1 MIISDA
7 NTRQDLKTN
16 CTECIIWKTRAES
29 CLKTIDVQNMR
40 MKQLHNNETIEL
52 RTARLLFHDLEIRY
66 EQLKNIRV
74 DPNYIRDLEKKF
86 ESLEMEH
93 KEINLENERLFKEVR
108 IAHKCV
114 EELKNE
120 VWKLEQNNI
129 KSDSVVKEG
138 NGLLPMPVKEDTTVK
153 ETTIDD
159 ESAAQ
164 NSTENTPHRFT
175 QRFLFPG
182 SLLEKLKPKST
193 PNINLRA
200 IERTSSTNITVELK
214 LFGNVCGRLHD
225 IPEIQTAFEK
235 SGNRSP
241 EFSIAITG
249 DLDNI
254 SKAIRLITRKMME
267 FDFFPL
273 VDIGRVGHQ
282 TKFMV

>member
-1 MIISDA
+1 M
-7 NTRQDLKTN
+7 
-16 CTECIIWKTRAES
+16 
-29 CLKTIDVQNMR
+29 
-40 MKQLHNNETIEL
+40 
-52 RTARLLFHDLEIRY
+52 
-66 EQLKNIRV
+66 
-74 DPNYIRDLEKKF
+74 
-86 ESLEMEH
+86 
-93 KEINLENERLFKEVR
+93 
-108 IAHKCV
+108 
-114 EELKNE
+114 
-120 VWKLEQNNI
+120 
-129 KSDSVVKEG
+129 
-138 NGLLPMPVKEDTTVK
+138 
-153 ETTIDD
+153 
-159 ESAAQ
+159 
-164 NSTENTPHRFT
+164 PHRFT

-273 VDIGRVGHQ
+273 VDIGQSKMIRSVAFDHNHPPPEYQ
-282 TKFMV
+282 QVFMIINNSVCKRIAGRECTGWFS